1 MFLALCA
8 ALGTEEL
15 GGGRGELVSHDE
27 VPDPV
32 PFYPQSKDQRVEG
45 Q

>member
-27 VPDPV
+27 VPDP
-32 PFYPQSKDQRVEG
+32 QSKDQRVEG